1 MVWGGYINLTEINM
15 ATQERKKVVTY
26 RWDAAT
32 NLLTFSV
39 NGAGSF
45 MLDVLAVVGEA
56 FKQLTPTGQRSV
68 VHGLVQK
75 VSDKAA
81 VGRDPE
87 TGRSATPS
95 EKFARMKATGEALA
109 QGVWSSRSAVES
121 LNRAALFAAVAA
133 VRQVAPEKVAAKFQA
148 QPDAVLKTLL
158 TVSSIAAEYARLT
171 TPQGGDSAEVEGMLA
186 ELE

>member
-1 MVWGGYINLTEINM
+1 M

-26 RWDAAT
+26 RWDEAA
-32 NLLTFSV
+32 NALTFSV
-39 NGAGSF
+39 IGAGSF
-45 MLDVLAVVGEA
+45 SLDVVQIVGEA
-56 FKQLTPTGQRSV
+56 FTALTSVGKRSL

-95 EKFARMKATGEALA
+95 EKFARMKATGEALT
-109 QGVWSSRSAVES
+109 QGVWSSRSVVES

-133 VRQVAPEKVAAKFQA
+133 VRQVAPEKVASKFQA

-158 TVSSIAAEYARLT
+158 TVSGIAAEYARLT

>member
-1 MVWGGYINLTEINM
+1 M
-15 ATQERKKVVTY
+15 
-26 RWDAAT
+26 
-32 NLLTFSV
+32 
-39 NGAGSF
+39 
-45 MLDVLAVVGEA
+45 
-56 FKQLTPTGQRSV
+56 
-68 VHGLVQK
+68 QK

-95 EKFARMKATGEALA
+95 EKFARMKATGEALT
-109 QGVWSSRSAVES
+109 QGVWSSRSVVES

-133 VRQVAPEKVAAKFQA
+133 VRQVAPEKVASKFQA

-158 TVSSIAAEYARLT
+158 TVSGIAAEYARLT